1 MELGCIED
9 KDVFTKDGRKIGI
22 LVGAKVDTDDWTVH
36 SIIIEVTKE
45 MILELGLKKS
55 MLKSPK
61 TSIGTSH
68 VSLAGD
74 IIQLSLTLNELK
86 DHV

>member
-1 MELGCIED
+1 MELGCIEE
-9 KDVFTKDGRKIGI
+9 KEVFTKDGRKIGV

-36 SIIIEVTKE
+36 SIMIDVTKE
-45 MILELGLKKS
+45 MVMELGLKKS

-61 TSIGTSH
+61 TSISTRH

-74 IIQLSLTLNELK
+74 IIQLNVTLKELK
-86 DHV
+86 DLV

>member
-1 MELGCIED
+1 MELGCTDE
-9 KDVFTKDGRKIGI
+9 KEVFTKDGRKIGI
-22 LVGAKVDTDDWTVH
+22 LVGAKIDTNDWTVN

-45 MILELGLKKS
+45 MIIELGLKKS

-61 TSIGTSH
+61 TSVSTSH
-68 VSLAGD
+68 VSLAED
-74 IIQLSLTLNELK
+74 IVQLNVTLSELK